1 MRFPLRWKIL
11 SFTVL
16 PLVTL
21 AVATLW
27 IVDRT
32 ITRQVYASIQ
42 DDLRR
47 SSAVFENMLASR
59 GRALSIESQVI
70 AQDPKFFSVLSIPG
84 GSRDVQ
90 VRETVAGVARDFAS
104 LTGAQVFEV
113 LDPEGRPFA
122 SVGSTQLG
130 EEERRRLSPPAL
142 AGRPYADVV
151 VRGDAHYQ
159 VSVTPVYAGGRVAGA
174 LVLGMRIGREMAEQL
189 RDFTHS
195 EVTFL
200 AGRTAT
206 VSTLERPSDLDALT
220 LALSQPHL
228 SRPQLNGSLLEVHS
242 PEDDYVTLWRAI
254 PQTPR
259 ESAQSYVMQRSLRA
273 ETAFLRAIRWHLLQ
287 LGIAAVLVAI
297 LAGALIAR
305 QILAPVSRLVH
316 GAAEMERGNYDFA
329 LDVHGRD
336 EIGYLAQR
344 FDEMRQQQRAY
355 VQKLQDVARLK
366 SEFISV
372 ASHELRTP
380 ISIIKGFQELMSH
393 GSLGPV
399 SPQQLEALNAIRRGT
414 GTLQRIAEDAT
425 RVAQIEGANLSVER
439 EEVGLDP
446 VARRAIT
453 SAEEMATQRNV
464 QLSLDVAPDA
474 RFWRADGPRLEIAV
488 MHLVANGIRFT
499 PDGGRVSVSVRRE
512 GSELVI
518 AVSDTGIGLSP
529 ERRVQIM
536 QSAPDMRDSLHH
548 HSSSTLEFNSRGLG
562 LGLSIARG
570 VVEAHGGTLTVES
583 VEGAGSTFTLRVPDG
598 VVSEARAA

>member
-1 MRFPLRWKIL
+1 
-11 SFTVL
+11 
-16 PLVTL
+16 
-21 AVATLW
+21 
-27 IVDRT
+27 
-32 ITRQVYASIQ
+32 
-42 DDLRR
+42 
-47 SSAVFENMLASR
+47 
-59 GRALSIESQVI
+59 
-70 AQDPKFFSVLSIPG
+70 
-84 GSRDVQ
+84 
-90 VRETVAGVARDFAS
+90 
-104 LTGAQVFEV
+104 
-113 LDPEGRPFA
+113 
-122 SVGSTQLG
+122 
-130 EEERRRLSPPAL
+130 
-142 AGRPYADVV
+142 
-151 VRGDAHYQ
+151 
-159 VSVTPVYAGGRVAGA
+159 
-174 LVLGMRIGREMAEQL
+174 MAEQL

-200 AGRTAT
+200 AGRTVT
-206 VSTLERPSDLDALT
+206 VSTLERPSDVDALT
-220 LALSQPHL
+220 QALSRPAL
-228 SRPQLNGSLLEVHS
+228 SRPQLSGSLLEVHS

-259 ESAQSYVMQRSLRA
+259 ESGQSYVMQRSLRA

-305 QILAPVSRLVH
+305 QILAPVSRLVR

-329 LDVHGRD
+329 LDVRGGD

-380 ISIIKGFQELMSH
+380 ISIIKGFQELMTH
-393 GSLGPV
+393 GALGPV
-399 SPQQLEALNAIRRGT
+399 TAQQLEALNAIRRGT

-425 RVAQIEGANLSVER
+425 RVAQIEGASLSVER
-439 EEVGLDP
+439 EEVAMDT

-453 SAEEMATQRNV
+453 SAEEMAQQRNV
-464 QLSLDVAPDA
+464 QLSLDVAADA

-512 GSELVI
+512 GADLVI

-536 QSAPDMRDSLHH
+536 ERAPDMRDSLHH

-570 VVEAHGGTLTVES
+570 VAEAHGGTLTVES
-583 VEGAGSTFTLRVPDG
+583 IEGSGSTFTLRVPDG
-598 VVSEARAA
+598 IASEARAA